1 MTDNGYGLWFLVAF
15 NSLLFI
21 FFAASFFHPQSKR
34 DWRALGGFSA
44 FIGGGFWLIATGW
57 KHLFEAQKAQL
68 LATTGP

>member
-21 FFAASFFHPQSKR
+21 FFAASFFHPRSKR

-44 FIGGGFWLIATGW
+44 SIVA
-57 KHLFEAQKAQL
+57 LFTEMYGYPLSVYRCRGRSPA
-68 LATTGP
+68 